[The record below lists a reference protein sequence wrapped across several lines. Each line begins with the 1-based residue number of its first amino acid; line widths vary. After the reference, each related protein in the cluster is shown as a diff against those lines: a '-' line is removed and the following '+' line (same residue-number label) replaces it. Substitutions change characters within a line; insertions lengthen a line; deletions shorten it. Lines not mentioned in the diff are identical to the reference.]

1 MTSGVLCLVSAIS
14 RPWWSWET
22 ADSYQVT
29 GPIFVKFWCPV
40 IFFCSWSKKYLGK
53 MVQKQKGRNN
63 CYTSAAIFCSRYP
76 PRIPCSLCLMLGF
89 ETLFEH
95 AFAGLLNGLYRLE
108 QISSLLSIEVT
119 AENCHFFLFLW
130 DCKHFFTNIFLL
142 TLLVACCNPCKTLIT
157 SICYCGVLAFMQWDS
172 CWPVTILFV

>member
-1 MTSGVLCLVSAIS
+1 
-14 RPWWSWET
+14 
-22 ADSYQVT
+22 VT
-29 GPIFVKFWCPV
+29 GPIFVKFRRPV

-157 SICYCGVLAFMQWDS
+157 SLLHAIVGCLLAFMQWDS
-172 CWPVTILFV
+172 CWPVTILFLSTKTSLFVI